1 MASIDRRDFLKLVG
15 AGGVGTGAGFMLR
28 EAIKHPVE
36 NLVPY
41 PTPPEDFSP
50 GIATWYNTVCS
61 MCSAGCGISVRT
73 REGRAKKIEGN
84 PGHPV
89 SQGRLCARGQA
100 GLQVL
105 YNPDRVTTPLRQ
117 TGERGSGDWLPLT
130 WTEGLAQLS
139 GRLGELR
146 ADGQGDSVCLLSA
159 GVGGH
164 MHGLFEQF
172 VSSVGSDRLVYYDYD
187 HPHEL
192 MAAMNRLFGASQLPY
207 YDLGNTHYLVSFGAD
222 YLGTWLSPVHHGLGF
237 GRSRQGG
244 EGGRGRFVQ
253 IEPRMTVSGAAADE
267 WIPANP
273 GTEGILALA
282 MANRIVSQGVYGG
295 GDSDAWAAAL
305 APYSADAAAEQTGI
319 AAETITR
326 LADTFAESRP
336 SLAIGGDGAA
346 RHSNGTSALTAITAL
361 NYLAGNLGVEG
372 GLIFNPEPVA
382 GQGAAAR
389 HASHRSMLALADD
402 ARQGRIQVLI
412 VNRTNPV
419 FSLPAA
425 AGIREALAEIPLI
438 VSLSSFMDETA
449 AMADLVL
456 PSHTYL
462 ESWGDN
468 FPEPGVGFRAGAIS
482 QPVVS
487 PLYDTRDT
495 GDTLLMLA
503 AAANPDGG
511 PTAASTEEYLRDR
524 WRGIFERDGLPAA
537 DPDAGEAAGTVADVD
552 GTAEDVDGT
561 AEDAAGTAEDV
572 DVQQAPAAVVVAEA
586 VDAADAQDDAA
597 GAAEDIPTDT
607 AGDGAAVAEAVPAE
621 GSGVPADPDPAG
633 WMPDAFDEFW
643 NSLLRAGVWGENT
656 RAEAGPV
663 TVDAGVIDA
672 IGVEVPEFAG
682 SSESYPFML
691 QPYLTET
698 MHDGSGANLPWM
710 QELPDPLTSVVYGS
724 WLEINPA
731 TAEQL
736 ELRDGDLVEIE
747 SPSGTISAPVL
758 TYPGIMPNVVAMPIG
773 QGHTEYGRYAAG
785 RGANPIEI
793 LASQMDAD
801 TGGLAWNG
809 TRVRLN
815 PTGRR
820 ANLVRTSGLSRD
832 LGRGIIQTTASGE
845 EEHASTNLRSIPITV
860 EPA

>member
-84 PGHPV
+84 PSHPV

-146 ADGQGDSVCLLSA
+146 TSGQGDSVCLLSA

-192 MAAMNRLFGASQLPY
+192 MAAMNRLFGAAQLPY

-244 EGGRGRFVQ
+244 ESGRGRFVQ

-282 MANRIVSQGVYGG
+282 MANRIVSQGVYQGE
-295 GDSDAWAAAL
+295 DSDAWAAAL

-319 AAETITR
+319 GAQTITR
-326 LADTFAESRP
+326 LADAFAESRP

-389 HASHRSMLALADD
+389 QASHRSMLALADD

-425 AGIREALAEIPLI
+425 SGIREALAEIPLI
-438 VSLSSFMDETA
+438 VSLSSFMDETT

-495 GDTLLMLA
+495 GDTLLMVA

-511 PTAASTEEYLRDR
+511 LSWASTEEYLRDR
-524 WRGIFERDGLPAA
+524 WRGIFESDGAA
-537 DPDAGEAAGTVADVD
+537 PG
-552 GTAEDVDGT
+552 
-561 AEDAAGTAEDV
+561 EDAATDV
-572 DVQQAPAAVVVAEA
+572 
-586 VDAADAQDDAA
+586 QDDAA
-597 GAAEDIPTDT
+597 EAAGAPTDVLAVADVGVQADAAEDAT
-607 AGDGAAVAEAVPAE
+607 AAAEGVPGEAAAVA
-621 GSGVPADPDPAG
+621 ADPDPAG

-656 RAEAGPV
+656 RAEPGPV
-663 TVDAGVIDA
+663 TVDAGVIDS
-672 IGVEVPEFAG
+672 IGVDAPEFAG
-682 SSESYPFML
+682 SSDSYPFIL

-731 TAEQL
+731 TAEEL
-736 ELRDGDLVEIE
+736 GLRDGDLVDIE
-747 SPSGTISAPVL
+747 SPGGTISAPVL

-785 RGANPIEI
+785 RGSNPIEI
-793 LASQMDAD
+793 LASQMDAE
-801 TGGLAWNG
+801 TGGLAWNA

-820 ANLVRTSGLSRD
+820 ARLVRTSGLSRD

>member
-50 GIATWYNTVCS
+50 GIATWYNTICS
-61 MCSAGCGISVRT
+61 MCSAGCGITVRT

-84 PGHPV
+84 PSHPV

-117 TGERGSGDWLPLT
+117 TGERGSGDRLPLT

-139 GRLGELR
+139 GRLGELNSS
-146 ADGQGDSVCLLSA
+146 GQGGAVCLLSS
-159 GVGGH
+159 GQRGH

-172 VSSVGSDRLVYYDYD
+172 MAEIGSGRLVYYDYD
-187 HPHEL
+187 HPHPL
-192 MAAMNRLFGASQLPY
+192 LAAMNRLFGASQLPY
-207 YDLGNTHYLVSFGAD
+207 FDLGNTNYLVSFGAD
-222 YLGTWLSPVHHGLGF
+222 YLGSWLSPVHHGLGF
-237 GRSRQGG
+237 GRSRQGRDDH
-244 EGGRGRFVQ
+244 RGRFVQ
-253 IEPRMTVSGAAADE
+253 IEPRMTLSGAAADE
-267 WIPANP
+267 WIAASP

-282 MANRIVSQGVYGG
+282 MANRIVSQGVYEGE
-295 GDSDAWAAAL
+295 DSDAWAVAL
-305 APYSADAAAEQTGI
+305 APYSADAVAAQTGV

-326 LADTFAESRP
+326 LADTFAESGP
-336 SLAIGGDGAA
+336 SLAIGGDGAG
-346 RHSNGTSALTAITAL
+346 RHSNGADALTAITAL

-389 HASHRSMLALADD
+389 HASYRSMLQLAED
-402 ARQGRIQVLI
+402 AREGRIQVLI
-412 VNRTNPV
+412 VNRANPV
-419 FSLPAA
+419 FTMPEA
-425 AGIREALAEIPLI
+425 AGIGEALAAIPLI

-449 AMADLVL
+449 AMADLIL

-462 ESWGDN
+462 ESWGDD

-495 GDTLLMLA
+495 GDTLLAVA
-503 AAANPDGG
+503 AAVNPDGG
-511 PTAASTEEYLRDR
+511 MTAASTEEYLRDR
-524 WRGIFERDGLPAA
+524 WRAIYDG
-537 DPDAGEAAGTVADVD
+537 G
-552 GTAEDVDGT
+552 
-561 AEDAAGTAEDV
+561 
-572 DVQQAPAAVVVAEA
+572 
-586 VDAADAQDDAA
+586 
-597 GAAEDIPTDT
+597 GAAEAA
-607 AGDGAAVAEAVPAE
+607 AGDAEDTVAAE
-621 GSGVPADPDPAG
+621 PDPAG

-643 NSLLRAGVWGENT
+643 NSVLRAGVWGENT
-656 RAEAGPV
+656 RAEPAAV
-663 TVDAGVIDA
+663 TVDASVIDS
-672 IGVEVPEFAG
+672 IGVDAPEFSG
-682 SSESYPFML
+682 SSDAYPFIL
-691 QPYLTET
+691 QPYLSLT

-731 TAEQL
+731 TAQ
-736 ELRDGDLVEIE
+736 ELGLQDGDLVEVE
-747 SPSGTISAPVL
+747 SPDGTLSVPVL
-758 TYPGIMPNVVAMPIG
+758 TFPAIMPNVVAMPVG
-773 QGHTEYGRYAAG
+773 QGHGQYGRYASG

-793 LASQMDAD
+793 LSPQMEPE
-801 TGGLAWNG
+801 TGSLAWNA

>member
-41 PTPPEDFSP
+41 PVPPEDFSP

-61 MCSAGCGISVRT
+61 MCSAGCGITVRT

-84 PGHPV
+84 PSHPV

-130 WTEGLAQLS
+130 WTEGLSQIS

-146 ADGQGDSVCLLSA
+146 SSGQGGAVCLLSE
-159 GVGGH
+159 GQRGH
-164 MHGLFEQF
+164 VHGLFEQF
-172 VSSVGSDRLVYYDYD
+172 MAEIGSDRLVYYDYD
-187 HPHEL
+187 HPHPL
-192 MAAMNRLFGASQLPY
+192 RAAMNRLFGASELPY
-207 YDLGNTHYLVSFGAD
+207 FDLGNTDYLVSFGAD
-222 YLGTWLSPVHHGLGF
+222 YLGSWLSPVHHGLGF
-237 GRSRQGG
+237 GQSRQGRDDH
-244 EGGRGRFVQ
+244 RGRFVQ
-253 IEPRMTVSGAAADE
+253 IEPRMTLSGAAADE

-273 GTEGILALA
+273 GTEGIIALA
-282 MANRIVSQGVYGG
+282 MANRIVGQGGYQ
-295 GDSDAWAAAL
+295 GDDVDAWAAAL
-305 APYSADAAAEQTGI
+305 EPYSADAVAEQTGV
-319 AAETITR
+319 AAETISR
-326 LADTFAESRP
+326 LADTFAETGP
-336 SLAIGGDGAA
+336 SLAIGGDGAG
-346 RHSNGTSALTAITAL
+346 RHSNGVDALTAITAL
-361 NYLAGNLGVEG
+361 NYLAGNLGIEG

-389 HASHRSMLALADD
+389 HASYRSMLELAED
-402 ARQGRIQVLI
+402 AREGRIQVLI
-412 VNRTNPV
+412 VNQANPV
-419 FSLPAA
+419 FTMPAA
-425 AGIREALAEIPLI
+425 AGIGEALARIPLI
-438 VSLSSFMDETA
+438 VSLSSFMDETT
-449 AMADLVL
+449 AMADLIL

-462 ESWGDN
+462 ESWGDD

-495 GDTLLMLA
+495 GDTLLAVA
-503 AAANPDGG
+503 AAVNPDGG
-511 PTAASTEEYLRDR
+511 LAAATTEEYLRQQ
-524 WRGIFERDGLPAA
+524 WRAIFEGDGPAEAAAA
-537 DPDAGEAAGTVADVD
+537 DAQEAIAVET
-552 GTAEDVDGT
+552 E
-561 AEDAAGTAEDV
+561 E
-572 DVQQAPAAVVVAEA
+572 AAVVVAA
-586 VDAADAQDDAA
+586 QDAPEGAAGDAPADAEVAA
-597 GAAEDIPTDT
+597 AQIT
-607 AGDGAAVAEAVPAE
+607 PAE
-621 GSGVPADPDPAG
+621 GAAPTDPDPAG

-656 RAEAGPV
+656 RAEQGPV
-663 TVDAGVIDA
+663 IVDASVIDA
-672 IGVEVPEFAG
+672 IGVDAPEFAG
-682 SSESYPFML
+682 SSETYPFIL
-691 QPYLTET
+691 QPYLSLN

-731 TAEQL
+731 TAQEL
-736 ELRDGDLVEIE
+736 GLRDGDLVEVE
-747 SPSGTISAPVL
+747 SPEGTVSVPVL
-758 TYPGIMPNVVAMPIG
+758 TFPAIMPNVVAMPVG
-773 QGHTEYGRYAAG
+773 QGHSEYGRYASG

-793 LASQMDAD
+793 LASQMEPE
-801 TGGLAWNG
+801 TGSLAWNA

-832 LGRGIIQTTASGE
+832 LGRGIIQTTATAE
-845 EEHASTNLRSIPITV
+845 AEEHASTNLRSIPITV

>member
-41 PTPPEDFSP
+41 PIPPEDFSP

-61 MCSAGCGISVRT
+61 MCSAGCGITVRT

-84 PGHPV
+84 PSHPV

-117 TGERGSGDWLPLT
+117 TGERESGDWLPLT

-139 GRLGELR
+139 GRLGELSSS
-146 ADGQGDSVCLLSA
+146 GQGGAVCLLSE
-159 GVGGH
+159 GQRGH
-164 MHGLFEQF
+164 VHGLFEQF
-172 VSSVGSDRLVYYDYD
+172 VADIGSERLVYYDYD
-187 HPHEL
+187 HPHPL
-192 MAAMNRLFGASQLPY
+192 LAAMNRLFGASQLPY
-207 YDLGNTHYLVSFGAD
+207 FDLGNTNYLVSFGAD
-222 YLGTWLSPVHHGLGF
+222 YLGSWLSPVHYGLGF
-237 GRSRQGG
+237 GRSRQGR
-244 EGGRGRFVQ
+244 EGLRGRFVQ
-253 IEPRMTVSGAAADE
+253 IEPRMTLSGAAADE
-267 WIPANP
+267 WIAASP
-273 GTEGILALA
+273 GTEGILASA
-282 MANRIVSQGVYGG
+282 MANRIVGQGAYQ
-295 GDSDAWAAAL
+295 GDDADAWAAAL
-305 APYSADAAAEQTGI
+305 APYSADAVAEQTGVS
-319 AAETITR
+319 AETITR
-326 LADTFAESRP
+326 LADTFAESGP
-336 SLAIGGDGAA
+336 SLAIGGDGTG
-346 RHSNGTSALTAITAL
+346 RHSNGVDALTAITAL
-361 NYLAGNLGVEG
+361 NYLAGNLGIEG

-389 HASHRSMLALADD
+389 HASYRSMLALAED
-402 ARQGRIQVLI
+402 AREGRIQVLI
-412 VNRTNPV
+412 VNQANPV
-419 FSLPAA
+419 FTMPEA
-425 AGIREALAEIPLI
+425 AGIREALAAIPLI
-438 VSLSSFMDETA
+438 VSLSSFMDETT
-449 AMADLVL
+449 AMADLIL

-462 ESWGDN
+462 ESWGDD

-495 GDTLLMLA
+495 GDTLLAVA
-503 AAANPDGG
+503 AAVNPEGG
-511 PTAASTEEYLRDR
+511 LTAASTEEYLRDR
-524 WRGIFERDGLPAA
+524 WRAIFDRDGAA
-537 DPDAGEAAGTVADVD
+537 EAA
-552 GTAEDVDGT
+552 
-561 AEDAAGTAEDV
+561 AEDAQETV
-572 DVQQAPAAVVVAEA
+572 
-586 VDAADAQDDAA
+586 
-597 GAAEDIPTDT
+597 AAEIVEV
-607 AGDGAAVAEAVPAE
+607 AATELAPAE
-621 GSGVPADPDPAG
+621 GAVATAADPAG

-643 NSLLRAGVWGENT
+643 NSVLRAGVWGENT
-656 RAEAGPV
+656 RAEPAVV
-663 TVDAGVIDA
+663 TVDASVIDS
-672 IGVEVPEFAG
+672 IGVDAPEFSG
-682 SSESYPFML
+682 SSDAYPFIL
-691 QPYLTET
+691 HPYLSLT

-731 TAEQL
+731 TAQEL
-736 ELRDGDLVEIE
+736 GLRDGDLVEVE
-747 SPSGTISAPVL
+747 SPDGTVSVPVL
-758 TYPGIMPNVVAMPIG
+758 TFPAIMPNVVAMPVG
-773 QGHTEYGRYAAG
+773 QGHSQYGRYASG

-793 LASQMDAD
+793 LSPQMEPE
-801 TGGLAWNG
+801 TGSLAWNA

>member
-41 PTPPEDFSP
+41 PVPPEDFSP

-61 MCSAGCGISVRT
+61 MCSAGCGITVRT

-84 PGHPV
+84 PSHPV

-105 YNPDRVTTPLRQ
+105 YNPDRVTTPLQQ

-130 WTEGLAQLS
+130 WTEGLSQIS

-146 ADGQGDSVCLLSA
+146 SSGQGGAVCLLSE
-159 GVGGH
+159 GQRGH

-172 VSSVGSDRLVYYDYD
+172 MANIGSDRLVYYDYD
-187 HPHEL
+187 HPHPL
-192 MAAMNRLFGASQLPY
+192 LAAMNRLFGTSELPY
-207 YDLGNTHYLVSFGAD
+207 FDLGNTDYLVSFGAD
-222 YLGTWLSPVHHGLGF
+222 YLGSWLSPVHHGLGF
-237 GRSRQGG
+237 GRSRQGRDHH
-244 EGGRGRFVQ
+244 RGRFVQ
-253 IEPRMTVSGAAADE
+253 IEPRMTLSGAAADE
-267 WIPANP
+267 WIAAIP
-273 GTEGILALA
+273 GTEGIIALA
-282 MANRIVSQGVYGG
+282 MANRIVSQGGYQ
-295 GDSDAWAAAL
+295 GDDADAWAAAL
-305 APYSADAAAEQTGI
+305 EPYSADAVAEQTGV
-319 AAETITR
+319 AAETIAR
-326 LADTFAESRP
+326 VADTFAGTGP
-336 SLAIGGDGAA
+336 SLAIGGDGAG
-346 RHSNGTSALTAITAL
+346 RHSNGVDALTAITAL
-361 NYLAGNLGVEG
+361 NYLAGNLGIEG

-389 HASHRSMLALADD
+389 HASYRSMLELAED
-402 ARQGRIQVLI
+402 AREGRIQVLI
-412 VNRTNPV
+412 VNQANPV
-419 FSLPAA
+419 FTMPAA
-425 AGIREALAEIPLI
+425 AGIGEALARIPLI
-438 VSLSSFMDETA
+438 VSLSSFMDETT
-449 AMADLVL
+449 AMADLIL

-462 ESWGDN
+462 EAWGDD

-495 GDTLLMLA
+495 GDTLLAVA
-503 AAANPDGG
+503 AAVNPDGAL
-511 PTAASTEEYLRDR
+511 TAATTEEYLREQ
-524 WRGIFERDGLPAA
+524 WRAIFERDAPTEEGTAQAQEAIAA
-537 DPDAGEAAGTVADVD
+537 ETVEAA
-552 GTAEDVDGT
+552 AE
-561 AEDAAGTAEDV
+561 
-572 DVQQAPAAVVVAEA
+572 VVAQAAPEDDA
-586 VDAADAQDDAA
+586 AADAPAN
-597 GAAEDIPTDT
+597 AE
-607 AGDGAAVAEAVPAE
+607 AAVAQVAPAE
-621 GSGVPADPDPAG
+621 GAVATNPDPAG

-656 RAEAGPV
+656 RAEQGPV
-663 TVDAGVIDA
+663 TVDASVIDA
-672 IGVEVPEFAG
+672 IGVDAPEFAG
-682 SSESYPFML
+682 SSETYPFIL
-691 QPYLTET
+691 QPYLSLN

-724 WLEINPA
+724 WLEINPE
-731 TAEQL
+731 TAREL
-736 ELRDGDLVEIE
+736 GLRDGDLVDVE
-747 SPSGTISAPVL
+747 SPQGTISVPVL
-758 TYPGIMPNVVAMPIG
+758 TFPAIMPNVVAMPVG
-773 QGHTEYGRYAAG
+773 QGHSEFGRYASG

-793 LASQMDAD
+793 LAPQVEPE
-801 TGGLAWNG
+801 TGSLAWNA

-832 LGRGIIQTTASGE
+832 LGRGIIQTTATGE
-845 EEHASTNLRSIPITV
+845 AEEHASTKLRSIPITV

>member
-41 PTPPEDFSP
+41 PIPPEDFSP

-61 MCSAGCGISVRT
+61 MCSAGCGITVRT

-84 PGHPV
+84 PSHPV

-117 TGERGSGDWLPLT
+117 TGERGSEDWLPLT

-139 GRLGELR
+139 ARLGELGSS
-146 ADGQGDSVCLLSA
+146 GQGGAVCLLSE
-159 GVGGH
+159 GQRGH

-172 VSSVGSDRLVYYDYD
+172 MAEIGSDRLVYYDYD
-187 HPHEL
+187 HPHPL
-192 MAAMNRLFGASQLPY
+192 LAAMNRLFGASQLPY
-207 YDLGNTHYLVSFGAD
+207 FDLGNTDYLVSFGAD
-222 YLGTWLSPVHHGLGF
+222 YLGSWLSPVHHGLGF
-237 GRSRQGG
+237 GQSRQGRDDH
-244 EGGRGRFVQ
+244 RGRFVQ
-253 IEPRMTVSGAAADE
+253 IEPRMTLSGAAADE
-267 WIPANP
+267 WIAANP
-273 GTEGILALA
+273 GTEGIIALA
-282 MANRIVSQGVYGG
+282 MANRLVSQGGYQ
-295 GDSDAWAAAL
+295 GDDVDAWAAAL
-305 APYSADAAAEQTGI
+305 EPYSADAVAEQTGV

-326 LADTFAESRP
+326 LADTFAETGP
-336 SLAIGGDGAA
+336 SLAIGGDGAG
-346 RHSNGTSALTAITAL
+346 RHSNGVDALTAITAL
-361 NYLAGNLGVEG
+361 NYLAGNLGIEG

-389 HASHRSMLALADD
+389 HASHRSMLELAED
-402 ARQGRIQVLI
+402 AREGRIQVLI
-412 VNRTNPV
+412 VNQANPV
-419 FSLPAA
+419 FTMPAA
-425 AGIREALAEIPLI
+425 AGIGEALAQIPLI
-438 VSLSSFMDETA
+438 VSLSSFMDETT
-449 AMADLVL
+449 AMADLIL

-462 ESWGDN
+462 ESWGDD

-495 GDTLLMLA
+495 GDTLLAVA
-503 AAANPDGG
+503 AAVNPDGAL
-511 PTAASTEEYLRDR
+511 TAATTEEYLRAQ
-524 WRGIFERDGLPAA
+524 WRAIFEGDAPAEEVTA
-537 DPDAGEAAGTVADVD
+537 EAQEANAAETVEAA
-552 GTAEDVDGT
+552 AE
-561 AEDAAGTAEDV
+561 
-572 DVQQAPAAVVVAEA
+572 VVAQEA
-586 VDAADAQDDAA
+586 PEGAAADAPAD
-597 GAAEDIPTDT
+597 
-607 AGDGAAVAEAVPAE
+607 AEATVSQVAPAE
-621 GSGVPADPDPAG
+621 GAVATDPDPAG

-656 RAEAGPV
+656 RAEQGPV
-663 TVDAGVIDA
+663 SVDASVIDA
-672 IGVEVPEFAG
+672 IGVDAPEFAG
-682 SSESYPFML
+682 SSESYPFIL
-691 QPYLTET
+691 QPYMSLN

-731 TAEQL
+731 TAQEL
-736 ELRDGDLVEIE
+736 GLRDGDLVEVE
-747 SPSGTISAPVL
+747 SPEGTVSVPVL
-758 TYPGIMPNVVAMPIG
+758 TFPAIMPNVVAMPVG
-773 QGHTEYGRYAAG
+773 QGHSEYGRYASG

-793 LASQMDAD
+793 LSSQMEPE
-801 TGGLAWNG
+801 TGSLAWNA

-820 ANLVRTSGLSRD
+820 ASLVRTSGVSRD
-832 LGRGIIQTTASGE
+832 LGRGIIQTTATAE

>member
-41 PTPPEDFSP
+41 PVPPEDFSP

-61 MCSAGCGISVRT
+61 MCSAGCGITVRT

-84 PGHPV
+84 PSHPV

-130 WTEGLAQLS
+130 WTEGLSQVS

-146 ADGQGDSVCLLSA
+146 SSGQGAAVCLLSE
-159 GVGGH
+159 GQRGH

-172 VSSVGSDRLVYYDYD
+172 TAEIGSDRLVYYDYD
-187 HPHEL
+187 HPHPL
-192 MAAMNRLFGASQLPY
+192 LAAMNRLFGTSELPY
-207 YDLGNTHYLVSFGAD
+207 FDLGNTDYLVSFGAD
-222 YLGTWLSPVHHGLGF
+222 YLGSWLSPVHHGLGF
-237 GRSRQGG
+237 GQSRQGRDDH
-244 EGGRGRFVQ
+244 RGRFVQ
-253 IEPRMTVSGAAADE
+253 IEPRMTLSGAAADE
-267 WIPANP
+267 WIPASP
-273 GTEGILALA
+273 GTEGIIALA
-282 MANRIVSQGVYGG
+282 MANRIVSQGAYQ
-295 GDSDAWAAAL
+295 GDDVDAWAAAL
-305 APYSADAAAEQTGI
+305 APYSANAVAEQTGV
-319 AAETITR
+319 ASETITR
-326 LADTFAESRP
+326 LADTFAETGP
-336 SLAIGGDGAA
+336 SLAIGGDGAG
-346 RHSNGTSALTAITAL
+346 RHSNGVDALTAITAL
-361 NYLAGNLGVEG
+361 NYLAGNLGIEG

-382 GQGAAAR
+382 GQGAAVR
-389 HASHRSMLALADD
+389 HASYRSMLELAED

-412 VNRTNPV
+412 VNQANPV
-419 FSLPAA
+419 FTMPAA
-425 AGIREALAEIPLI
+425 AGIGDALAQIPLI
-438 VSLSSFMDETA
+438 VSLSSFMDETT
-449 AMADLVL
+449 AMADLIL
-456 PSHTYL
+456 PSNTYL
-462 ESWGDN
+462 ESWGDD

-495 GDTLLMLA
+495 GDTLLAVA
-503 AAANPDGG
+503 AAVNPGG
-511 PTAASTEEYLRDR
+511 GLTAATTEEYLREQ
-524 WRGIFERDGLPAA
+524 WRGIFEGDGPAEAAVADAQEAIAGETVETAA
-537 DPDAGEAAGTVADVD
+537 DTAAQEAP
-552 GTAEDVDGT
+552 
-561 AEDAAGTAEDV
+561 EDAAETPEDAEV
-572 DVQQAPAAVVVAEA
+572 
-586 VDAADAQDDAA
+586 
-597 GAAEDIPTDT
+597 
-607 AGDGAAVAEAVPAE
+607 AVAQVAPAE
-621 GSGVPADPDPAG
+621 GAVATDPDPAG

-643 NSLLRAGVWGENT
+643 SSLLRAGVWGENT
-656 RAEAGPV
+656 RAEQGPI
-663 TVDAGVIDA
+663 TVDASVIDA
-672 IGVEVPEFAG
+672 IGVDAPEFAG
-682 SSESYPFML
+682 SSETYPFIL
-691 QPYLTET
+691 QPYLSLSI
-698 MHDGSGANLPWM
+698 HDGSGANLPWM

-731 TAEQL
+731 TAEEL
-736 ELRDGDLVEIE
+736 GLRDGDLVEVE
-747 SPSGTISAPVL
+747 SPVGTVSVPVL
-758 TYPGIMPNVVAMPIG
+758 TFPAIMPNVVAMPVG
-773 QGHTEYGRYAAG
+773 QGHTEYGRYASG

-793 LASQMDAD
+793 LAPQVEPE
-801 TGGLAWNG
+801 TGSLAWNA

-832 LGRGIIQTTASGE
+832 LGRGIIQTTATAA

>member
-41 PTPPEDFSP
+41 PIPPEDFSP

-61 MCSAGCGISVRT
+61 MCSAGCGITVRT

-84 PGHPV
+84 PSHPV

-117 TGERGSGDWLPLT
+117 TGERESGDWLPLT

-139 GRLGELR
+139 GRLGELSSS
-146 ADGQGDSVCLLSA
+146 GQGGAVCLLSE
-159 GVGGH
+159 GQRGH

-172 VSSVGSDRLVYYDYD
+172 VAEIGSERLVYYDYD
-187 HPHEL
+187 HPHPL
-192 MAAMNRLFGASQLPY
+192 LAAMNRLFGASQLPY
-207 YDLGNTHYLVSFGAD
+207 FDLGNTNYLVSFGAD
-222 YLGTWLSPVHHGLGF
+222 YLGSWLSPVHHGLGF
-237 GRSRQGG
+237 GRSRQGR
-244 EGGRGRFVQ
+244 EDLRGRFVQ
-253 IEPRMTVSGAAADE
+253 IEPRMTLSGAAADE
-267 WIPANP
+267 WIAASP

-282 MANRIVSQGVYGG
+282 MANRIVGQGAYQ
-295 GDSDAWAAAL
+295 GDDADAWAAAL
-305 APYSADAAAEQTGI
+305 APYSADAVAEQTGVS
-319 AAETITR
+319 AETITR
-326 LADTFAESRP
+326 LADTFAESGP
-336 SLAIGGDGAA
+336 SLAIGGDGAG
-346 RHSNGTSALTAITAL
+346 RHSNGVDALTAITAL
-361 NYLAGNLGVEG
+361 NYLAGNLGIEG

-389 HASHRSMLALADD
+389 HASYRSMLALAED
-402 ARQGRIQVLI
+402 AREGRIQVLI
-412 VNRTNPV
+412 VNQANPV
-419 FSLPAA
+419 FTMPEA
-425 AGIREALAEIPLI
+425 AGIREALAAIPLI
-438 VSLSSFMDETA
+438 VSLSSFMDETT
-449 AMADLVL
+449 AMADLIL

-462 ESWGDN
+462 ESWGDD

-495 GDTLLMLA
+495 GDTLLAVA
-503 AAANPDGG
+503 AAVNPEGG
-511 PTAASTEEYLRDR
+511 LTAASTEEYLRDR
-524 WRGIFERDGLPAA
+524 WRAIFDRDGAA
-537 DPDAGEAAGTVADVD
+537 EAA
-552 GTAEDVDGT
+552 
-561 AEDAAGTAEDV
+561 AEDAQETV
-572 DVQQAPAAVVVAEA
+572 
-586 VDAADAQDDAA
+586 
-597 GAAEDIPTDT
+597 AAEIVEV
-607 AGDGAAVAEAVPAE
+607 AATELAPAE
-621 GSGVPADPDPAG
+621 GAVATEADPAG

-643 NSLLRAGVWGENT
+643 NSVLRAGVWGENT
-656 RAEAGPV
+656 RAEPAVV
-663 TVDAGVIDA
+663 TVDASVIDS
-672 IGVEVPEFAG
+672 IGVDAPEFSG
-682 SSESYPFML
+682 SSDAYPFIL
-691 QPYLTET
+691 HPYLSLT

-731 TAEQL
+731 TAQEL
-736 ELRDGDLVEIE
+736 GLRDGDLVEVE
-747 SPSGTISAPVL
+747 SPDGTVSVPVL
-758 TYPGIMPNVVAMPIG
+758 TFPAIMPNVVAMPVG
-773 QGHTEYGRYAAG
+773 QGHSQYGRYASG

-793 LASQMDAD
+793 LSPQMEPE
-801 TGGLAWNG
+801 TGSLAWNA

>member
-84 PGHPV
+84 PSHPV

-146 ADGQGDSVCLLSA
+146 TSGQGDSVCLLSA

-192 MAAMNRLFGASQLPY
+192 MAAMNRLFGAAQLPY

-244 EGGRGRFVQ
+244 ESGRGRFVQ

-282 MANRIVSQGVYGG
+282 MANRIVSQGVYQGE
-295 GDSDAWAAAL
+295 DSDAWAAAL

-319 AAETITR
+319 GAQTITR
-326 LADTFAESRP
+326 LADAFAESRP

-389 HASHRSMLALADD
+389 QASHRSMLALADD

-425 AGIREALAEIPLI
+425 SGIREALAEIPLI
-438 VSLSSFMDETA
+438 VSLSSFMDETT

-495 GDTLLMLA
+495 GDTLLMVA

-511 PTAASTEEYLRDR
+511 LSWASTEEYLRDR
-524 WRGIFERDGLPAA
+524 WRGIFESDGAA
-537 DPDAGEAAGTVADVD
+537 PG
-552 GTAEDVDGT
+552 
-561 AEDAAGTAEDV
+561 EDAATDV
-572 DVQQAPAAVVVAEA
+572 
-586 VDAADAQDDAA
+586 QDDAA
-597 GAAEDIPTDT
+597 EAAQDAPTEAAQDAPAVATEDVPAVAAEDAQAVAGEDAT
-607 AGDGAAVAEAVPAE
+607 AAAESASPEGAAA
-621 GSGVPADPDPAG
+621 PADPDPAG

-656 RAEAGPV
+656 RAEPGPV
-663 TVDAGVIDA
+663 TVDAGVIDS
-672 IGVEVPEFAG
+672 IGVDAPEFAG
-682 SSESYPFML
+682 SSDSYPFIL

-731 TAEQL
+731 TAEEL
-736 ELRDGDLVEIE
+736 GLRDGDLVDIE
-747 SPSGTISAPVL
+747 SPGGTISAPVL

-785 RGANPIEI
+785 RGSNPIEI
-793 LASQMDAD
+793 LASQMDAE
-801 TGGLAWNG
+801 TGGLAWNA

-820 ANLVRTSGLSRD
+820 ARLVRTSGLSRD

>member
-41 PTPPEDFSP
+41 PVPPEDFSP

-61 MCSAGCGISVRT
+61 MCSAGCGITVRT

-84 PGHPV
+84 PSHPV

-130 WTEGLAQLS
+130 WTEGLSQVSA
-139 GRLGELR
+139 RLGELR
-146 ADGQGDSVCLLSA
+146 SSGQGAAVCLLSE
-159 GVGGH
+159 GQRGH

-172 VSSVGSDRLVYYDYD
+172 TAEIGSDRLVYYDYD
-187 HPHEL
+187 HPHPL
-192 MAAMNRLFGASQLPY
+192 LAAMNRLFGTSELPY
-207 YDLGNTHYLVSFGAD
+207 FDLGNTDYLVSFGAD
-222 YLGTWLSPVHHGLGF
+222 YLGSWLSPVHHGLGF
-237 GRSRQGG
+237 GQSRQGRDDH
-244 EGGRGRFVQ
+244 RGRFVQ
-253 IEPRMTVSGAAADE
+253 IEPRMTLSGAAADE
-267 WIPANP
+267 WIAANP
-273 GTEGILALA
+273 GTEGIIALA
-282 MANRIVSQGVYGG
+282 MANRIVSQGGYQ
-295 GDSDAWAAAL
+295 GDDVDAWAAAL
-305 APYSADAAAEQTGI
+305 EPYSADAVAEQTGV

-326 LADTFAESRP
+326 LADTFAETGP
-336 SLAIGGDGAA
+336 SLAIGGDGAG
-346 RHSNGTSALTAITAL
+346 RHSNGVDALTAITAL
-361 NYLAGNLGVEG
+361 NYLAGNLGIEG

-389 HASHRSMLALADD
+389 HASYRSMLELAED
-402 ARQGRIQVLI
+402 AREGRIQVLI
-412 VNRTNPV
+412 VNQTNPV
-419 FSLPAA
+419 FTMPAA
-425 AGIREALAEIPLI
+425 AGIGEALARIPLI
-438 VSLSSFMDETA
+438 VSLSSFMDETT
-449 AMADLVL
+449 AMADLIL

-462 ESWGDN
+462 ESWGDD

-495 GDTLLMLA
+495 GDTLLAVA
-503 AAANPDGG
+503 AAVNPDGG
-511 PTAASTEEYLRDR
+511 LTAATTEEYLRQR
-524 WRGIFERDGLPAA
+524 WRAIFEGD
-537 DPDAGEAAGTVADVD
+537 D
-552 GTAEDVDGT
+552 TA
-561 AEDAAGTAEDV
+561 DAA
-572 DVQQAPAAVVVAEA
+572 
-586 VDAADAQDDAA
+586 AADAQEATAGETDEAAVEVAAQDAPEGAA
-597 GAAEDIPTDT
+597 GDAPADAEVAAAQIT
-607 AGDGAAVAEAVPAE
+607 PAE
-621 GSGVPADPDPAG
+621 GAAPTDPDPAG

-656 RAEAGPV
+656 RAEQGPV
-663 TVDAGVIDA
+663 TVDASVIDA
-672 IGVEVPEFAG
+672 IGVDAPEFAG
-682 SSESYPFML
+682 SSESYPFIL
-691 QPYLTET
+691 QPYLSLN

-731 TAEQL
+731 TAQEL
-736 ELRDGDLVEIE
+736 GLRDGDLVEVE
-747 SPSGTISAPVL
+747 SPDGTVSVPVL
-758 TYPGIMPNVVAMPIG
+758 TFPAIMPNVVAMPVG
-773 QGHTEYGRYAAG
+773 QGHSEYGRYASG

-793 LASQMDAD
+793 LSSQMEPE
-801 TGGLAWNG
+801 TGSLAWNA

-820 ANLVRTSGLSRD
+820 ASLVRTSGVSRD
-832 LGRGIIQTTASGE
+832 LGRGIIQTTATAE

>member
-1 MASIDRRDFLKLVG
+1 MAGIDRRDFLKLVG

-50 GIATWYNTVCS
+50 GIATWYNTICS
-61 MCSAGCGISVRT
+61 MCSAGCGITVRT

-84 PGHPV
+84 PSHPV

-117 TGERGSGDWLPLT
+117 TGERGSGDRLPLT

-139 GRLGELR
+139 GRLGELNSS
-146 ADGQGDSVCLLSA
+146 GQGGAVCLLSN
-159 GVGGH
+159 GQRGH

-172 VSSVGSDRLVYYDYD
+172 MAEIGSDRLVYYDYD
-187 HPHEL
+187 HPHPL
-192 MAAMNRLFGASQLPY
+192 LAAMNRLFGASQLPY
-207 YDLGNTHYLVSFGAD
+207 FDLGNTNYLVSFGAD
-222 YLGTWLSPVHHGLGF
+222 YLGSWLSPVHHGLGF
-237 GRSRQGG
+237 GRSRQGR
-244 EGGRGRFVQ
+244 EDHRGRFVQ
-253 IEPRMTVSGAAADE
+253 IEPRMTLSGAAADE
-267 WIPANP
+267 WIAASP

-282 MANRIVSQGVYGG
+282 MANRIVSQGVYEGE
-295 GDSDAWAAAL
+295 DSDAWAAAL
-305 APYSADAAAEQTGI
+305 APYSADAVAAQTGV

-336 SLAIGGDGAA
+336 SLAIGGDGAG
-346 RHSNGTSALTAITAL
+346 RHSNGADALTAITAL

-389 HASHRSMLALADD
+389 HASYRSMLELAED
-402 ARQGRIQVLI
+402 AREGRIQVLI
-412 VNRTNPV
+412 VNQANPV
-419 FSLPAA
+419 FTMPEA
-425 AGIREALAEIPLI
+425 AGIGEALAAIPLI

-449 AMADLVL
+449 AMADLIL

-462 ESWGDN
+462 ESWGDD

-495 GDTLLMLA
+495 GDTLLAVA
-503 AAANPDGG
+503 AAVNPDGEL
-511 PTAASTEEYLRDR
+511 TAASTEEYLRDR
-524 WRGIFERDGLPAA
+524 WRAIYDGGGAA
-537 DPDAGEAAGTVADVD
+537 EAAAGDAEDTVA
-552 GTAEDVDGT
+552 AE
-561 AEDAAGTAEDV
+561 ADAA
-572 DVQQAPAAVVVAEA
+572 
-586 VDAADAQDDAA
+586 AADAAAADAA
-597 GAAEDIPTDT
+597 ADAEVAATELAPSE
-607 AGDGAAVAEAVPAE
+607 GAVATE
-621 GSGVPADPDPAG
+621 PDPAG
-633 WMPDAFDEFW
+633 WMPDDFDEFW
-643 NSLLRAGVWGENT
+643 NSVLRAGVWGENT
-656 RAEAGPV
+656 RAEPGAV
-663 TVDAGVIDA
+663 TVDASVIDS
-672 IGVEVPEFAG
+672 IGVDAPEFSG
-682 SSESYPFML
+682 SSDAYPFIL
-691 QPYLTET
+691 QPYLSLT
-698 MHDGSGANLPWM
+698 MHDGRGANLPWM

-731 TAEQL
+731 TAQEL
-736 ELRDGDLVEIE
+736 GLRDGDLVEVE
-747 SPSGTISAPVL
+747 SPDGALSVPVL
-758 TYPGIMPNVVAMPIG
+758 TFPAIMPNVVAMPVG
-773 QGHTEYGRYAAG
+773 QGHGQYGRYASG

-793 LASQMDAD
+793 LSPQMEPE
-801 TGGLAWNG
+801 TGSLAWNA

-832 LGRGIIQTTASGE
+832 LGRGIIQTTATGE

>member
-41 PTPPEDFSP
+41 PVPPEDFSP

-61 MCSAGCGISVRT
+61 MCSAGCGITVRT

-84 PGHPV
+84 PSHPV

-130 WTEGLAQLS
+130 WTEGLSQIS

-146 ADGQGDSVCLLSA
+146 SSGQGAAVCLLSE
-159 GVGGH
+159 GQRGH

-172 VSSVGSDRLVYYDYD
+172 TAEVGSDRLVYYDYD
-187 HPHEL
+187 HPHPL
-192 MAAMNRLFGASQLPY
+192 LAAMNRLFGASELPY
-207 YDLGNTHYLVSFGAD
+207 FDLGNTDYLVSFGAD
-222 YLGTWLSPVHHGLGF
+222 YLGSWLSPVHHGLGF
-237 GRSRQGG
+237 GQSRQGRDDH
-244 EGGRGRFVQ
+244 RGRFVQ
-253 IEPRMTVSGAAADE
+253 IEPRMTLSGAAADE

-273 GTEGILALA
+273 GTEGIIALA
-282 MANRIVSQGVYGG
+282 MANRIVGQGGYQ
-295 GDSDAWAAAL
+295 GDDVDAWAAAL
-305 APYSADAAAEQTGI
+305 EPYSADAVAEQTDV

-326 LADTFAESRP
+326 LADTFAETGP
-336 SLAIGGDGAA
+336 SLAIGGDGAG
-346 RHSNGTSALTAITAL
+346 RHSNGVDALTAITAL
-361 NYLAGNLGVEG
+361 NYLAGNLGIEG

-389 HASHRSMLALADD
+389 HASYRSMLELAED
-402 ARQGRIQVLI
+402 AREGRIQVLI
-412 VNRTNPV
+412 VNQANPV
-419 FSLPAA
+419 FTMPAA
-425 AGIREALAEIPLI
+425 AGIGEALARIPLI
-438 VSLSSFMDETA
+438 VSLSSFMDETT
-449 AMADLVL
+449 AMADLIL

-462 ESWGDN
+462 ESWGDD

-495 GDTLLMLA
+495 GDTLLAVA
-503 AAANPDGG
+503 AAVNPDGG
-511 PTAASTEEYLRDR
+511 LRAATTEEYLREQ
-524 WRGIFERDGLPAA
+524 WRAIFEGDGPA
-537 DPDAGEAAGTVADVD
+537 EAA
-552 GTAEDVDGT
+552 
-561 AEDAAGTAEDV
+561 
-572 DVQQAPAAVVVAEA
+572 
-586 VDAADAQDDAA
+586 AADAQEAIAAETEEAAVEEAAQDAPVGAA
-597 GAAEDIPTDT
+597 GDAPADTEVAAAQIT
-607 AGDGAAVAEAVPAE
+607 PAE
-621 GSGVPADPDPAG
+621 GAAPTDPDPAG

-656 RAEAGPV
+656 RAEQGPV
-663 TVDAGVIDA
+663 TVDASVIDA
-672 IGVEVPEFAG
+672 IGVDAPEFAG
-682 SSESYPFML
+682 SSETYPFIL
-691 QPYLTET
+691 QPYLSMN

-724 WLEINPA
+724 WLEINPT
-731 TAEQL
+731 TAQEL
-736 ELRDGDLVEIE
+736 GLRDGDLVEVE
-747 SPSGTISAPVL
+747 SPDGAVSVPVL
-758 TYPGIMPNVVAMPIG
+758 TFPAIMPNVVAMPVG
-773 QGHTEYGRYAAG
+773 QGHSEYGRYASG

-793 LASQMDAD
+793 LASQMEPE
-801 TGGLAWNG
+801 TGSLAWNA

-832 LGRGIIQTTASGE
+832 LGRGIIQTTATAG

>member
-1 MASIDRRDFLKLVG
+1 MAGIDRRDFLKLVG

-61 MCSAGCGISVRT
+61 MCSAGCGITVRT

-84 PGHPV
+84 PSHPV

-117 TGERGSGDWLPLT
+117 TGERESGDWLPLT
-130 WTEGLAQLS
+130 WTEGVAQLS
-139 GRLGELR
+139 GRLGELGSN
-146 ADGQGDSVCLLSA
+146 GQGGAVCLLSE
-159 GVGGH
+159 GQRGH

-172 VSSVGSDRLVYYDYD
+172 MAEIGSDRLIYYDYD
-187 HPHEL
+187 HPHPL
-192 MAAMNRLFGASQLPY
+192 LAAMNRLFGASQLPY
-207 YDLGNTHYLVSFGAD
+207 FDLGNTNYLVSFGAD
-222 YLGTWLSPVHHGLGF
+222 YLGSWLSPVHHGLGF
-237 GRSRQGG
+237 GQSRQGREG
-244 EGGRGRFVQ
+244 ERGRFVQ
-253 IEPRMTVSGAAADE
+253 IEPRMTLSGAAADE
-267 WIPANP
+267 WIAASP

-282 MANRIVSQGVYGG
+282 MANRIVSQGVFEGE
-295 GDSDAWAAAL
+295 DSDAWAAAL
-305 APYSADAAAEQTGI
+305 APYSADAVAAQTGV
-319 AAETITR
+319 AADTITR

-336 SLAIGGDGAA
+336 SLAIGGDGAG
-346 RHSNGTSALTAITAL
+346 RHSNGVDALTAITAL
-361 NYLAGNLGVEG
+361 NYLAGNLGIEG

-389 HASHRSMLALADD
+389 HASYRSMLELAED
-402 ARQGRIQVLI
+402 AREGRIQVLI
-412 VNRTNPV
+412 VNQANPV
-419 FSLPAA
+419 FTMPTA
-425 AGIREALAEIPLI
+425 AGITEALAEIPLI
-438 VSLSSFMDETA
+438 VSLSSFMDETT
-449 AMADLVL
+449 AMADLIL

-462 ESWGDN
+462 ESWGDD

-495 GDTLLMLA
+495 GDTLLAVA
-503 AAANPDGG
+503 AAVNPDGG
-511 PTAASTEEYLRDR
+511 LTAASTEEYLRDR
-524 WRGIFERDGLPAA
+524 WRAIYDRDGAA
-537 DPDAGEAAGTVADVD
+537 DADAAA
-552 GTAEDVDGT
+552 
-561 AEDAAGTAEDV
+561 AEDAEV
-572 DVQQAPAAVVVAEA
+572 AATELA
-586 VDAADAQDDAA
+586 
-597 GAAEDIPTDT
+597 
-607 AGDGAAVAEAVPAE
+607 PAE
-621 GSGVPADPDPAG
+621 GAVATQADPAG

-643 NSLLRAGVWGENT
+643 NSVLRAGVWGEDT
-656 RAEAGPV
+656 RAEADAV
-663 TVDAGVIDA
+663 TVDASVIDG
-672 IGVEVPEFAG
+672 IGVDAPEFSG
-682 SSESYPFML
+682 SSDAYPFIL
-691 QPYLTET
+691 HPYLSLT
-698 MHDGSGANLPWM
+698 MHDGRGANLPWM

-731 TAEQL
+731 TAQEL
-736 ELRDGDLVEIE
+736 GLRDGDLVEVE
-747 SPSGTISAPVL
+747 SPDGTISVPVL
-758 TYPGIMPNVVAMPIG
+758 TFPAIMPNVVAMPVG
-773 QGHTEYGRYAAG
+773 QGHGEYGRYASG

-793 LASQMDAD
+793 LSPQMEPE
-801 TGGLAWNG
+801 TGSLAWNA

-832 LGRGIIQTTASGE
+832 LGRGIIQTTATGE

>member
-41 PTPPEDFSP
+41 PVPPEDFSP

-61 MCSAGCGISVRT
+61 MCSAGCGITVRT

-84 PGHPV
+84 PSHPV

-139 GRLGELR
+139 GRLGELGSS
-146 ADGQGDSVCLLSA
+146 GQSGAVCLLSE
-159 GVGGH
+159 GQRGH
-164 MHGLFEQF
+164 VHGLFEQF
-172 VSSVGSDRLVYYDYD
+172 MAEIGSDRLVYYDYD
-187 HPHEL
+187 HPHPL
-192 MAAMNRLFGASQLPY
+192 LAAMSRLFGTSELPY
-207 YDLGNTHYLVSFGAD
+207 FDLGNTDYLVSFGAD
-222 YLGTWLSPVHHGLGF
+222 YLGSWLSPVHHGLGF
-237 GRSRQGG
+237 GRSRQGRDDH
-244 EGGRGRFVQ
+244 RGRFVQ
-253 IEPRMTVSGAAADE
+253 IEPRMTLSGAAADE
-267 WIPANP
+267 WIAANP
-273 GTEGILALA
+273 GTEGIIALA
-282 MANRIVSQGVYGG
+282 MANRIVGQGAYQ
-295 GDSDAWAAAL
+295 GDDADAWAAAL
-305 APYSADAAAEQTGI
+305 EPYSADAVAEQAGV
-319 AAETITR
+319 ASETITR
-326 LADTFAESRP
+326 LADTFAETGP
-336 SLAIGGDGAA
+336 SLAIGGDGAG
-346 RHSNGTSALTAITAL
+346 RHSNGVDALTAITAL
-361 NYLAGNLGVEG
+361 NYLAGNLGIEG

-389 HASHRSMLALADD
+389 HASYRSMLELAED
-402 ARQGRIQVLI
+402 AREGRIQVLI
-412 VNRTNPV
+412 VNQANPV
-419 FSLPAA
+419 FTMPAT
-425 AGIREALAEIPLI
+425 AGIGEALARIPLI
-438 VSLSSFMDETA
+438 VSLSSFMDETT
-449 AMADLVL
+449 AMADLIL

-462 ESWGDN
+462 ESWGDD

-495 GDTLLMLA
+495 GDTLLAVA
-503 AAANPDGG
+503 AAVNPGG
-511 PTAASTEEYLRDR
+511 ALTAATTEEYLREQ
-524 WRGIFERDGLPAA
+524 WRAIFEGDAAPPEEGTAEAQEAIAVETAEAAAEVAAQQAPEDAAA
-537 DPDAGEAAGTVADVD
+537 DAPADAEAAVAQVAPAQGEAAVAQV
-552 GTAEDVDGT
+552 
-561 AEDAAGTAEDV
+561 
-572 DVQQAPAAVVVAEA
+572 APA
-586 VDAADAQDDAA
+586 Q
-597 GAAEDIPTDT
+597 G
-607 AGDGAAVAEAVPAE
+607 AVAT
-621 GSGVPADPDPAG
+621 DPDPAG

-656 RAEAGPV
+656 RAEQGPV
-663 TVDAGVIDA
+663 AVDASVIDA
-672 IGVEVPEFAG
+672 IGVDAPEFAG
-682 SSESYPFML
+682 SSETYPFIL
-691 QPYLTET
+691 QPYLSLN
-698 MHDGSGANLPWM
+698 MHDGSEANLPWM

-731 TAEQL
+731 TAQDL
-736 ELRDGDLVEIE
+736 GLRDGDLVEVE
-747 SPSGTISAPVL
+747 SPEGAVSVPVL
-758 TYPGIMPNVVAMPIG
+758 TFPAIMPNVVAMPVG
-773 QGHTEYGRYAAG
+773 QGHSEYGRYASG

-793 LASQMDAD
+793 LASQMEPE
-801 TGGLAWNG
+801 TGSLAWNA

-845 EEHASTNLRSIPITV
+845 AEEHASNSLRSIPITV

>member
-84 PGHPV
+84 PSHPV

-146 ADGQGDSVCLLSA
+146 TSGQGDSVCLLSA

-192 MAAMNRLFGASQLPY
+192 MAAMNRLFGAAQLPY

-244 EGGRGRFVQ
+244 ESGRGRFVQ

-282 MANRIVSQGVYGG
+282 MANRIVSQGVYQGE
-295 GDSDAWAAAL
+295 DSDAWAAAL

-319 AAETITR
+319 GAQTITR
-326 LADTFAESRP
+326 LADAFAESRP

-389 HASHRSMLALADD
+389 QASHRSMLALADD

-425 AGIREALAEIPLI
+425 SGIREALAEIPLI
-438 VSLSSFMDETA
+438 VSLSSFMDETT

-495 GDTLLMLA
+495 GDTLLMVA

-511 PTAASTEEYLRDR
+511 LSWASTEEYLRDR
-524 WRGIFERDGLPAA
+524 WRGIFESDGAA
-537 DPDAGEAAGTVADVD
+537 PG
-552 GTAEDVDGT
+552 
-561 AEDAAGTAEDV
+561 EDAATDV
-572 DVQQAPAAVVVAEA
+572 
-586 VDAADAQDDAA
+586 QDDAA
-597 GAAEDIPTDT
+597 EAAEDVLAVADVGVQADAAEDAT
-607 AGDGAAVAEAVPAE
+607 AAAEGVPGEAAAVA
-621 GSGVPADPDPAG
+621 ADPDPAG

-656 RAEAGPV
+656 RAEPGPV
-663 TVDAGVIDA
+663 TVDAGVIDS
-672 IGVEVPEFAG
+672 IGVDAPEFAG
-682 SSESYPFML
+682 SSDSYPFIL

-731 TAEQL
+731 TAEEL
-736 ELRDGDLVEIE
+736 GLRDGDLVDIE
-747 SPSGTISAPVL
+747 SPGGTISAPVL

-785 RGANPIEI
+785 RGSNPIEI
-793 LASQMDAD
+793 LASQMDAE
-801 TGGLAWNG
+801 TGGLAWNA

>member
-36 NLVPY
+36 SLIPY

-61 MCSAGCGISVRT
+61 MCSAGCGITVRT

-84 PGHPV
+84 PSHPV

-105 YNPDRVTTPLRQ
+105 YNPDRVTTPLQQ
-117 TGERGSGDWLPLT
+117 TGERESGDWLPLT

-139 GRLGELR
+139 GRLGELSSS
-146 ADGQGDSVCLLSA
+146 GQGGTVCLLSK
-159 GVGGH
+159 GQRGH

-172 VSSVGSDRLVYYDYD
+172 MAEIGSDRLVYYDYD
-187 HPHEL
+187 HPHPL
-192 MAAMNRLFGASQLPY
+192 LAAMNRLFGASQLPY
-207 YDLGNTHYLVSFGAD
+207 FDLANTNYLVSFGAD
-222 YLGTWLSPVHHGLGF
+222 YLGSWLSPVHHGLGF
-237 GRSRQGG
+237 GRSRQGRDDH
-244 EGGRGRFVQ
+244 RGRFVQ
-253 IEPRMTVSGAAADE
+253 IEPRMTLSGAAADE
-267 WIPANP
+267 WIAANP

-282 MANRIVSQGVYGG
+282 MANRIVSQGAYQ
-295 GDSDAWAAAL
+295 GDDGDAWAAAL
-305 APYSADAAAEQTGI
+305 APYSADAAAEQTGV

-326 LADTFAESRP
+326 LADTFAESGP
-336 SLAIGGDGAA
+336 SLAIGGDGAG
-346 RHSNGTSALTAITAL
+346 RHSNGVDALTAITAL
-361 NYLAGNLGVEG
+361 NYLAGNLGIEG

-389 HASHRSMLALADD
+389 HASYRSMLALAED
-402 ARQGRIQVLI
+402 AREGRIQVLI
-412 VNRTNPV
+412 VNQANPL
-419 FSLPAA
+419 FTMPEA
-425 AGIREALAEIPLI
+425 AGIREALAAIPLI
-438 VSLSSFMDETA
+438 VSLSSFMDETT
-449 AMADLVL
+449 AMADLIL

-462 ESWGDN
+462 ESWGDD

-495 GDTLLMLA
+495 GDTLLAVA
-503 AAANPDGG
+503 AAVNPEGG
-511 PTAASTEEYLRDR
+511 LTAASTEEYLRDR
-524 WRGIFERDGLPAA
+524 WRAIFDRDGAA
-537 DPDAGEAAGTVADVD
+537 EAA
-552 GTAEDVDGT
+552 
-561 AEDAAGTAEDV
+561 AEDAQETV
-572 DVQQAPAAVVVAEA
+572 
-586 VDAADAQDDAA
+586 
-597 GAAEDIPTDT
+597 AAEVVEV
-607 AGDGAAVAEAVPAE
+607 AATELAPAE
-621 GSGVPADPDPAG
+621 GAVATEADPAG

-643 NSLLRAGVWGENT
+643 NSVLRAGVWGENT
-656 RAEAGPV
+656 RAEPAAV
-663 TVDAGVIDA
+663 TVDASVIDS
-672 IGVEVPEFAG
+672 IGVGAPEFSG
-682 SSESYPFML
+682 SSDAYPFIL
-691 QPYLTET
+691 HPYLSLT

-731 TAEQL
+731 TAQEL
-736 ELRDGDLVEIE
+736 GLRDGDLVEVE
-747 SPSGTISAPVL
+747 SPDGTISVPVL
-758 TYPGIMPNVVAMPIG
+758 TFPAIMPNVVAMPVG
-773 QGHTEYGRYAAG
+773 QGHSQYGRYASG

-793 LASQMDAD
+793 LSPQMEPE
-801 TGGLAWNG
+801 TGSLAWNA

>member
-61 MCSAGCGISVRT
+61 MCSAGCGITVRT
-73 REGRAKKIEGN
+73 LEGRAKKIEGN
-84 PGHPV
+84 PSHPV

-117 TGERGSGDWLPLT
+117 TGGRGSGDWLPLT
-130 WTEGLAQLS
+130 WTEGLSQIS

-146 ADGQGDSVCLLSA
+146 SGGQGAAVCLLSE
-159 GVGGH
+159 GQRGH

-172 VSSVGSDRLVYYDYD
+172 MAEIGSDRLVYYDYD
-187 HPHEL
+187 HPHPL
-192 MAAMNRLFGASQLPY
+192 LAAMNRLFGTSELPY
-207 YDLGNTHYLVSFGAD
+207 FDLGNTDYLVSFGAD
-222 YLGTWLSPVHHGLGF
+222 YLGNWLSPVHHGLGY
-237 GRSRQGG
+237 GQSRQGRDDH
-244 EGGRGRFVQ
+244 RGRFVQ
-253 IEPRMTVSGAAADE
+253 IEPRMTLSGAAADE

-273 GTEGILALA
+273 GTEGIIALA
-282 MANRIVSQGVYGG
+282 MANRIVSQGGYQ
-295 GDSDAWAAAL
+295 GDDVDAWVVAL
-305 APYSADAAAEQTGI
+305 EPYSADAVAEQTGM

-326 LADTFAESRP
+326 LADTFAETGP
-336 SLAIGGDGAA
+336 SLAIGGDGAG
-346 RHSNGTSALTAITAL
+346 RHSNGVDALTAITAL
-361 NYLAGNLGVEG
+361 NYLAGNLGIEG
-372 GLIFNPEPVA
+372 GLIFNPEPLA

-389 HASHRSMLALADD
+389 HASYRSMLELAED
-402 ARQGRIQVLI
+402 AREGRIQVLI
-412 VNRTNPV
+412 VNQANPV
-419 FSLPAA
+419 FTMPAA
-425 AGIREALAEIPLI
+425 AGIGEALARIPLI
-438 VSLSSFMDETA
+438 VSLSSFMDETT
-449 AMADLVL
+449 AMADLIL

-462 ESWGDN
+462 ESWGDD

-495 GDTLLMLA
+495 GDTLLAVA
-503 AAANPDGG
+503 AAVNPDGG
-511 PTAASTEEYLRDR
+511 LTAATTEDYLRDR
-524 WRGIFERDGLPAA
+524 WRAIFEGDGRA
-537 DPDAGEAAGTVADVD
+537 EAA
-552 GTAEDVDGT
+552 
-561 AEDAAGTAEDV
+561 
-572 DVQQAPAAVVVAEA
+572 
-586 VDAADAQDDAA
+586 AADAQEAIAGETVETAAEVAAQEAPEDAADTPEDAEVAVARVAPAA
-597 GAAEDIPTDT
+597 GA
-607 AGDGAAVAEAVPAE
+607 VAT
-621 GSGVPADPDPAG
+621 DPDPAG

-656 RAEAGPV
+656 RAEQGPI
-663 TVDAGVIDA
+663 TVDASVIDA
-672 IGVEVPEFAG
+672 IGVDAPEFAG
-682 SSESYPFML
+682 SSETYPFIL
-691 QPYLTET
+691 QPYLSLN

-731 TAEQL
+731 TAQEL
-736 ELRDGDLVEIE
+736 GLRDGDLVEVE
-747 SPSGTISAPVL
+747 SPDGTVSVPVL
-758 TYPGIMPNVVAMPIG
+758 TFPAIMPNVVAMPVG
-773 QGHTEYGRYAAG
+773 QGHAEYGRYASG
-785 RGANPIEI
+785 RGANPLEI
-793 LASQMDAD
+793 LASQMEPE
-801 TGGLAWNG
+801 TGSLAWNA

-832 LGRGIIQTTASGE
+832 LGRGIIQTTATAE

>member
-41 PTPPEDFSP
+41 PVPPEDFSP

-61 MCSAGCGISVRT
+61 MCSAGCGITVRT

-84 PGHPV
+84 PSHPV

-130 WTEGLAQLS
+130 WTEGLSQVS

-146 ADGQGDSVCLLSA
+146 SSGQGAAVCLLSE
-159 GVGGH
+159 GQRGH

-172 VSSVGSDRLVYYDYD
+172 TAEIGSDRLVYYDYD
-187 HPHEL
+187 HPHPL
-192 MAAMNRLFGASQLPY
+192 LAAMNRLFGTSELPY
-207 YDLGNTHYLVSFGAD
+207 FDLGNTDYLVSFGAD
-222 YLGTWLSPVHHGLGF
+222 YLGSWLSPVHHGLGF
-237 GRSRQGG
+237 GQSRQGRDDH
-244 EGGRGRFVQ
+244 RGRFVQ
-253 IEPRMTVSGAAADE
+253 IEPRMTLSGAAADE
-267 WIPANP
+267 WIPASP
-273 GTEGILALA
+273 GTEGIIALA
-282 MANRIVSQGVYGG
+282 MANRIVSQGAYQ
-295 GDSDAWAAAL
+295 GDDVDAWAAAL
-305 APYSADAAAEQTGI
+305 APYSANAVAEQTGV
-319 AAETITR
+319 ASETITR
-326 LADTFAESRP
+326 LADTFAETGP
-336 SLAIGGDGAA
+336 SLAIGGDGAG
-346 RHSNGTSALTAITAL
+346 RHSNGVDALTAITAL
-361 NYLAGNLGVEG
+361 NYLAGNLGIEG

-389 HASHRSMLALADD
+389 HASYRSMLELAED
-402 ARQGRIQVLI
+402 AREGRIQVLI
-412 VNRTNPV
+412 VNQANPV
-419 FSLPAA
+419 FTMPAA
-425 AGIREALAEIPLI
+425 AGIGEALAHVPLI
-438 VSLSSFMDETA
+438 VSLSSFMDETT
-449 AMADLVL
+449 AMADLIL

-462 ESWGDN
+462 ESWGDD

-487 PLYDTRDT
+487 PLYATRDT
-495 GDTLLMLA
+495 GDTLLAVA
-503 AAANPDGG
+503 AAVNPGG
-511 PTAASTEEYLRDR
+511 GLTAATTEEYLREQ
-524 WRGIFERDGLPAA
+524 WRGIFEGDGPAEAAVADAQEAIAGETVETAA
-537 DPDAGEAAGTVADVD
+537 DTAAQEAP
-552 GTAEDVDGT
+552 
-561 AEDAAGTAEDV
+561 EDAAETPEDAEV
-572 DVQQAPAAVVVAEA
+572 
-586 VDAADAQDDAA
+586 
-597 GAAEDIPTDT
+597 
-607 AGDGAAVAEAVPAE
+607 AVAQVAPAE
-621 GSGVPADPDPAG
+621 GAVATDPDPAG

-643 NSLLRAGVWGENT
+643 SSLLRAGVWGENT
-656 RAEAGPV
+656 RAEQGPI
-663 TVDAGVIDA
+663 TVDASVIDS
-672 IGVEVPEFAG
+672 IGVDAPEFAG
-682 SSESYPFML
+682 SSETYPFIL
-691 QPYLTET
+691 QPYLSLN

-731 TAEQL
+731 TAQEL
-736 ELRDGDLVEIE
+736 GLRDGDLVDVE
-747 SPSGTISAPVL
+747 SPAGTISVPVL
-758 TYPGIMPNVVAMPIG
+758 TFPAIMPNVVAMPVG
-773 QGHTEYGRYAAG
+773 QGHSEYGRYASG

-793 LASQMDAD
+793 LAPQVEPE
-801 TGGLAWNG
+801 TGSLAWNA

-820 ANLVRTSGLSRD
+820 ASLVRTSGLSRD
-832 LGRGIIQTTASGE
+832 LGRGIIQTTATAE

>member
-61 MCSAGCGISVRT
+61 MCSAGCGITVRT

-139 GRLGELR
+139 GRLAELSSS
-146 ADGQGDSVCLLSA
+146 GQGGDVCLLSE
-159 GVGGH
+159 GRRGH
-164 MHGLFEQF
+164 MHELLEQF
-172 VSSVGSDRLVYYDYD
+172 VAAVGSDRLVYHDYD
-187 HPHEL
+187 HPHPL
-192 MAAMNRLFGASQLPY
+192 LAAMNRLFGASQLPY
-207 YDLGNTHYLVSFGAD
+207 FDLGNTNYLVSFGAD
-222 YLGTWLSPVHHGLGF
+222 YLGGWLSPVHHGLGF
-237 GRSRQGG
+237 GRSRQGRADH
-244 EGGRGRFVQ
+244 RGRFVQ
-253 IEPRMTVSGAAADE
+253 IEPRMTLSGAAADE
-267 WIPANP
+267 WIAANP

-282 MANRIVSQGVYGG
+282 MANRIVAQGAYE
-295 GDSDAWAAAL
+295 GDDADAWAEAL
-305 APYSADAAAEQTGI
+305 APYAVDAVAEQTGV

-336 SLAIGGDGAA
+336 SLAMGGDGAG
-346 RHSNGTSALTAITAL
+346 RHSNGVDALTAITAL
-361 NYLAGNLGVEG
+361 NYLAGNIGIEG

-389 HASHRSMLALADD
+389 QASYRSMLQLAED
-402 ARQGRIQVLI
+402 AREGRIQALI
-412 VNRTNPV
+412 VNQANPV
-419 FSLPAA
+419 FTMPAA
-425 AGIREALAEIPLI
+425 AGIGEALAHIPLI
-438 VSLSSFMDETA
+438 VSLSSFMDETT

-462 ESWGDN
+462 ESWGDD

-495 GDTLLMLA
+495 GDTLLAVA
-503 AAANPDGG
+503 AAVNPDGG
-511 PTAASTEEYLRDR
+511 LTAASTEEYLRER
-524 WRGIFERDGLPAA
+524 WRAIFERDGATGAA
-537 DPDAGEAAGTVADVD
+537 
-552 GTAEDVDGT
+552 
-561 AEDAAGTAEDV
+561 AEDAQDATAGAG
-572 DVQQAPAAVVVAEA
+572 QGAEA
-586 VDAADAQDDAA
+586 VAAQEAPAVAVAATAEITADDSADAMADAAADAPTVAPADAA
-597 GAAEDIPTDT
+597 TDAPADAGVAAQ
-607 AGDGAAVAEAVPAE
+607 VAPAE
-621 GSGVPADPDPAG
+621 GAVATDPDPAG
-633 WMPDAFDEFW
+633 WMPDAFDGFW
-643 NSLLRAGVWGENT
+643 NSILRAGVWGENA
-656 RAEAGPV
+656 RADEGPV
-663 TVDAGVIDA
+663 TVDAGVIGG
-672 IGVEVPEFAG
+672 IGVDAPEFAG
-682 SSESYPFML
+682 SSDAYPFIL
-691 QPYLTET
+691 HPYLSQT
-698 MHDGSGANLPWM
+698 MHDGRGANLPWM

-731 TAEQL
+731 TAREMG
-736 ELRDGDLVEIE
+736 LRDGDLVEVE
-747 SPSGTISAPVL
+747 SPEGAISVPVL
-758 TYPGIMPNVVAMPIG
+758 TFPAIMPNVVAMPVG
-773 QGHTEYGRYAAG
+773 QGHSEYGRYASG

-793 LASQMDAD
+793 LSPQVESE
-801 TGGLAWNG
+801 TGSLAWNA

-820 ANLVRTSGLSRD
+820 ANLVRTGGVSRD
-832 LGRGIIQTTASGE
+832 LGRGIIQTTASGGG